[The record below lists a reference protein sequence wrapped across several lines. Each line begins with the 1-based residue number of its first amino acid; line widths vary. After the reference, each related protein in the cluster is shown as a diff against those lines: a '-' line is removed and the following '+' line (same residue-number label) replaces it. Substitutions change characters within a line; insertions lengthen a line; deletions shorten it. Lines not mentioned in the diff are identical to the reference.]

1 MEHRS
6 FEQIYLQYYK
16 PVYAYLMTLC
26 QNEELAAE
34 LTQETFYKALDAI
47 DGFKGGCALNVWL
60 CQIAK
65 NTLTDTYRRQKR
77 ELPPL
82 DDTLTDVPSP
92 APPAGGGTGAAGRS
106 TEPLPEASC
115 PARTVP
121 GGVLAAGLRRTDLCR
136 DRRTAPQDRKLGAG
150 DLLPRPNE
158 NEGGHLMKLPCYLV
172 QDLLPL
178 YKDHVCDEQT
188 SADVAEHLSD
198 CAACSA
204 LLAEMDAPPQETA
217 VQEEQAAEAAEALS
231 TVKKNLRARQVKITL
246 AAVGGL
252 LALICAFFGWRYW
265 MMHSYV
271 DLPVE
276 DLVVEETHEVLP
288 SDSYG
293 SIHTI
298 QKNAVRNAKTGVYY
312 TTVGYQVRYYRD
324 TPIVFLSVTQTRWE
338 ALMRT
343 FSKNNEPIWFE
354 VSSPYTLFVTRD
366 TYLTL
371 RAARLMPEQD
381 ELIDIL
387 ADDATLT
394 RYDGG
399 FSWTDTSK
407 TVSILL
413 EQVRFAKVRAR
424 KTS

>member
-1 MEHRS
+1 
-6 FEQIYLQYYK
+6 
-16 PVYAYLMTLC
+16 
-26 QNEELAAE
+26 
-34 LTQETFYKALDAI
+34 
-47 DGFKGGCALNVWL
+47 
-60 CQIAK
+60 
-65 NTLTDTYRRQKR
+65 
-77 ELPPL
+77 
-82 DDTLTDVPSP
+82 
-92 APPAGGGTGAAGRS
+92 
-106 TEPLPEASC
+106 
-115 PARTVP
+115 
-121 GGVLAAGLRRTDLCR
+121 
-136 DRRTAPQDRKLGAG
+136 
-150 DLLPRPNE
+150 
-158 NEGGHLMKLPCYLV
+158 MKLPCYLV

-204 LLAEMDAPPQETA
+204 LLAEMDTPPQETA
-217 VQEEQAAEAAEALS
+217 VQDEQAAEAAEALS

>member
-1 MEHRS
+1 
-6 FEQIYLQYYK
+6 
-16 PVYAYLMTLC
+16 
-26 QNEELAAE
+26 
-34 LTQETFYKALDAI
+34 
-47 DGFKGGCALNVWL
+47 
-60 CQIAK
+60 
-65 NTLTDTYRRQKR
+65 
-77 ELPPL
+77 
-82 DDTLTDVPSP
+82 
-92 APPAGGGTGAAGRS
+92 
-106 TEPLPEASC
+106 
-115 PARTVP
+115 
-121 GGVLAAGLRRTDLCR
+121 
-136 DRRTAPQDRKLGAG
+136 
-150 DLLPRPNE
+150 
-158 NEGGHLMKLPCYLV
+158 MKLPCYLV

-298 QKNAVRNAKTGVYY
+298 QKCSQECKDRSLLHHSRLSGTLLQGQPHCVPERHTDP
-312 TTVGYQVRYYRD
+312 VG
-324 TPIVFLSVTQTRWE
+324 
-338 ALMRT
+338 
-343 FSKNNEPIWFE
+343 
-354 VSSPYTLFVTRD
+354 SP
-366 TYLTL
+366 
-371 RAARLMPEQD
+371 
-381 ELIDIL
+381 
-387 ADDATLT
+387 DAH
-394 RYDGG
+394 
-399 FSWTDTSK
+399 
-407 TVSILL
+407 V
-413 EQVRFAKVRAR
+413 Q
-424 KTS
+424 

>member
-1 MEHRS
+1 MEYRS

-65 NTLTDTYRRQKR
+65 NTLTD
-77 ELPPL
+77 
-82 DDTLTDVPSP
+82 VPSP
-92 APPAGGGTGAAGRS
+92 APLPGEELEQREGALSLYQKLHA
-106 TEPLPEASC
+106 LPEPYREVFWLRVYGELTFAEI
-115 PARTVP
+115 
-121 GGVLAAGLRRTDLCR
+121 AALHHKTESW
-136 DRRTAPQDRKLGAG
+136 AG

-231 TVKKNLRARQVKITL
+231 TVKKNLRAQQVKITL

-407 TVSILL
+407 IVSILL

>member
-92 APPAGGGTGAAGRS
+92 APLPGEELEQREGALSLYQKLHA
-106 TEPLPEASC
+106 LPE
-115 PARTVP
+115 PYREVFW
-121 GGVLAAGLRRTDLCR
+121 L
-136 DRRTAPQDRKLGAG
+136 
-150 DLLPRPNE
+150 RPNE

-407 TVSILL
+407 TISILL

>member
-92 APPAGGGTGAAGRS
+92 APLPGEELEQLEGALSLYQKLHA
-106 TEPLPEASC
+106 LPE
-115 PARTVP
+115 PYRE
-121 GGVLAAGLRRTDLCR
+121 GFWLRVYG
-136 DRRTAPQDRKLGAG
+136 RTAPQDRKLGAG

>member
-92 APPAGGGTGAAGRS
+92 APLPGEELEKREGALS
-106 TEPLPEASC
+106 LYQKLH
-115 PARTVP
+115 ARTVP

-343 FSKNNEPIWFE
+343 FSKNNEPIWIE

-407 TVSILL
+407 TISILL

-424 KTS
+424 KTP